1 VKGKRELP
9 KVAPSQTALGLPT
22 IMDRDLAAAHGV
34 RYVHLAVFAIDID
47 RVYWLDPEAPDLA
60 FGWEV
65 FLTELFL
72 LSHLSAASL
81 EHREL
86 LEAICMPLLEETP
99 GEPPLGGQLV
109 FAVYDAVQ
117 RGELPVELRKLFFGW
132 RSPPRE
138 LLAGLAQL
146 QQNVQSSL
154 PALVEYC
161 LAAELSPPLAPP
173 TREAL
178 SKMLNGLIPPPGE
191 APPAGVVPPDAA
203 EGGS

>member
-1 VKGKRELP
+1 
-9 KVAPSQTALGLPT
+9 
-22 IMDRDLAAAHGV
+22 
-34 RYVHLAVFAIDID
+34 
-47 RVYWLDPEAPDLA
+47 
-60 FGWEV
+60 
-65 FLTELFL
+65 
-72 LSHLSAASL
+72 
-81 EHREL
+81 
-86 LEAICMPLLEETP
+86 MPLLEETP